1 MLALTRLVSKAV
13 KKLRYNGPLGA
24 WRGPL
29 LNSLAAIRRLALR
42 HVTFIAVTGSCGK
55 TTALVLSEAVLS
67 SAGSCRAG
75 VGSSRR
81 LTAETILG
89 IGASTKFCLVELHA
103 SFPGLMSE
111 SLRLLRPTVGVVT
124 TVGRDHF
131 ESYRSLEATAREKGQ
146 LLERLPRSGVA
157 ILNADNPYVLAMAH
171 RTRARVLT
179 FGFSPH
185 ADLRAMDVSSIW
197 PGRLSMKVAYRGEIV
212 PVETQLV
219 GDHWVTSVLA
229 AIAAGLI
236 LGVDLQSCAEAVKT
250 VEPVFGRY
258 SVHRRSDNAAYVLDT
273 HKAPLWTVAQ
283 GLAFVRTAQASRKT
297 MVFGF
302 ISDYAGKADRVY
314 RAVARSSLQIADR
327 VIFVGDHSQY
337 LARLSQGEARKW
349 LCAFRTSSQASAF
362 LAADKREGELIYV
375 KGLLTEHLERIMLS
389 QLDEVVCWRE
399 RCGKWVQCQHC
410 FNYREPVA
418 GPI

>member
-67 SAGSCRAG
+67 SAGRCRAG

-236 LGVDLQSCAEAVKT
+236 SGVDLQSCAEAVKT

-273 HKAPLWTVAQ
+273 HKAPLWTIAQ

-337 LARLSQGEARKW
+337 LAQLRQGEARTG
-349 LCAFRTSSQASAF
+349 LCAFSTSS
-362 LAADKREGELIYV
+362 
-375 KGLLTEHLERIMLS
+375 
-389 QLDEVVCWRE
+389 
-399 RCGKWVQCQHC
+399 
-410 FNYREPVA
+410 
-418 GPI
+418 

>member
-185 ADLRAMDVSSIW
+185 ADLRAMDVSSISAR
-197 PGRLSMKVAYRGEIV
+197 PPFDEGCV
-212 PVETQLV
+212 P
-219 GDHWVTSVLA
+219 
-229 AIAAGLI
+229 
-236 LGVDLQSCAEAVKT
+236 
-250 VEPVFGRY
+250 R
-258 SVHRRSDNAAYVLDT
+258 
-273 HKAPLWTVAQ
+273 
-283 GLAFVRTAQASRKT
+283 
-297 MVFGF
+297 
-302 ISDYAGKADRVY
+302 
-314 RAVARSSLQIADR
+314 
-327 VIFVGDHSQY
+327 
-337 LARLSQGEARKW
+337 
-349 LCAFRTSSQASAF
+349 
-362 LAADKREGELIYV
+362 
-375 KGLLTEHLERIMLS
+375 
-389 QLDEVVCWRE
+389 
-399 RCGKWVQCQHC
+399 
-410 FNYREPVA
+410 
-418 GPI
+418 